1 MLHAS
6 TALAPDDRDAILR
19 DTVEPEG
26 HFATLSIVAA
36 AIGPDRTVLQHTR
49 LAEPGVLRGAVSP
62 VDVSP
67 AAGSR

>member
-1 MLHAS
+1 MLAGS

-36 AIGPDRTVLQHTR
+36 AVGPGRTVLRHTR
-49 LAEPGVLRGAVSP
+49 LAEPGELQP
-62 VDVSP
+62 H
-67 AAGSR
+67 